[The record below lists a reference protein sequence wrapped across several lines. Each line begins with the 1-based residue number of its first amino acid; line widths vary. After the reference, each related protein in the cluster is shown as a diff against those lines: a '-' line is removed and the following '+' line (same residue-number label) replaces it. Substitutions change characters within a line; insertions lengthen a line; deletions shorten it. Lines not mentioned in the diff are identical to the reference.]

1 MPEDLWVEFHGI
13 VQEVVI
19 KTIPMKKKCKKEN
32 GCLTRPYKK
41 LRGEKLNKKG
51 EGGKDS
57 YTHLN
62 AEYPKKKKTRR
73 NKAFLSH
80 QCQEIE

>member
-1 MPEDLWVEFHGI
+1 MIISDRVPEDLWVEVYDT
-13 VQEVVI
+13 VQEAVI
-19 KTIPMKKKCKKEN
+19 RTIPKKKKCKKEN

-62 AEYPKKKKTRR
+62 AEYQKKKKK
-73 NKAFLSH
+73 NK
-80 QCQEIE
+80 EE